1 MQAVC
6 QPVCRRENGRSGS
19 PLVPEQGFA
28 LKQIDLVQST
38 NHTFSEPV
46 RKQLSTQ
53 IGLSPEILEH
63 MVGCA
68 TPALVASLMATAIS
82 AEGNAAI
89 FEAARSKEA
98 NPHIAEELVQLTA
111 ATAGIKDLETAGDA
125 LLTHAT
131 GRRVAVLG
139 DQVAAQTGLP
149 SQATHV
155 LTGMVAAVL
164 FGVLKHHLLLE
175 QAHESALPAML
186 RAQLS
191 AVSGRISDTV
201 AQAMGFADASEF
213 QRSIASRLSAATSAV
228 TAAPEVAAPRQPVAV
243 SPRATAARSSSDI
256 APIEAGKAGRWAWL
270 LFALLAIVLG
280 GVFTWSRLHPAGGA
294 DEAKPA
300 AAAASSR
307 SVAATGLG
315 GTTSVGA
322 VTAAST
328 VAASRPV
335 AVAGPAV
342 ASQAVA
348 GGSAAASTAAA
359 SVSVVPATASAPV
372 GASAVAGSIPLVSA
386 LRSGEPHPL
395 EHDTVPK
402 AQLAF
407 GASRAGVP
415 MLEAVLKDETEKEK
429 LLDALGRNAA
439 AGRVHVDVRLDAHV
453 ASAGWLG
460 HLDDLL
466 APMTVPGAA
475 LRIEGTRIELAGALA
490 ANASDWR
497 SRLQRQLGP
506 TYNIAVFN
514 ADEATTSATDA
525 YLRAMAHIV
534 ETDRRCAAP
543 DMAGVLNL
551 QVIGFASSS
560 GHVPASAKE
569 SLTEAAQ
576 LMKACA
582 DGGHP
587 VRLTISAFSDNAG
600 NADANLQL
608 SQKRAQAVRDF
619 LVSAGAPA
627 DQLTATGYGRAQPVA
642 SNLTPGGR
650 FANRRIVFA
659 ADGR

>member
-1 MQAVC
+1 M
-6 QPVCRRENGRSGS
+6 
-19 PLVPEQGFA
+19 
-28 LKQIDLVQST
+28 KQIDLVQST

-68 TPALVASLMATAIS
+68 TPALVASLMAAAIS

-213 QRSIASRLSAATSAV
+213 QRSIASRLGAATSAV

-243 SPRATAARSSSDI
+243 SPTAAAARSSSDI

-294 DEAKPA
+294 DGAKPA

-328 VAASRPV
+328 VAASRPA

-348 GGSAAASTAAA
+348 SQAVAGSSTAASTAAA

-372 GASAVAGSIPLVSA
+372 GASAAAGSIPLVSA

-439 AGRVHVDVRLDAHV
+439 AGRVHVDVTLDAHV

-543 DMAGVLNL
+543 DMAGILNL

-582 DGGHP
+582 GGGHP

-627 DQLTATGYGRAQPVA
+627 DQLTAKGYGRAQPVA

>member
-1 MQAVC
+1 M
-6 QPVCRRENGRSGS
+6 
-19 PLVPEQGFA
+19 
-28 LKQIDLVQST
+28 KQIDLVQST

-63 MVGCA
+63 VVGCA
-68 TPALVASLMATAIS
+68 APALMASLMATAIS
-82 AEGNAAI
+82 VEGNAAI

-98 NPHIAEELVQLTA
+98 NPHIAEELLQLTA
-111 ATAGIKDLETAGDA
+111 ATAGIKDLEAAGDA

-131 GRRVAVLG
+131 GRRVAVLS

-191 AVSGRISDTV
+191 AVSGHVSDTV
-201 AQAMGFADASEF
+201 AQAMGFADANEF
-213 QRSIASRLSAATSAV
+213 QRSIASRLGTAPAASAV
-228 TAAPEVAAPRQPVAV
+228 TAAPEAAPGQPVAV
-243 SPRATAARSSSDI
+243 SPTATAVRSSSDI
-256 APIEAGKAGRWAWL
+256 APMEAGKAGRWAWL
-270 LFALLAIVLG
+270 LFALLATVLG
-280 GVFTWSRLHPAGGA
+280 GVFTWSRLHPTGGA
-294 DEAKPA
+294 DDAKPA
-300 AAAASSR
+300 AAAASSH
-307 SVAATGLG
+307 SVAATGSG

-328 VAASRPV
+328 VAASGP
-335 AVAGPAV
+335 ASVAGPVV
-342 ASQAVA
+342 ASQDVA
-348 GGSAAASTAAA
+348 GSSTAASTAAA

-372 GASAVAGSIPLVSA
+372 GSSAAAGSVPLVSA

-395 EHDTVPK
+395 AHDTVPE

-407 GASRAGVP
+407 GANRAGVP
-415 MLEAVLKDETEKEK
+415 MLEAVLKDETEKKK

-453 ASAGWLG
+453 ASAGWLA

-475 LRIEGTRIELAGALA
+475 LWIAGTRIELAGALA
-490 ANASDWR
+490 ASAPDWR

-543 DMAGVLNL
+543 DIAGVLNL

-619 LVSAGAPA
+619 LVNAGAPA
-627 DQLTATGYGRAQPVA
+627 DQLTAKGYGRAQPVA

-650 FANRRIVFA
+650 FANRRVVFA

>member
-1 MQAVC
+1 M
-6 QPVCRRENGRSGS
+6 
-19 PLVPEQGFA
+19 
-28 LKQIDLVQST
+28 KQIDLVQST

-68 TPALVASLMATAIS
+68 TPALVASLMAAAIS

-213 QRSIASRLSAATSAV
+213 QRSIASRLGAATRAV

-243 SPRATAARSSSDI
+243 SPTAAAARSSSDI

-300 AAAASSR
+300 AAAASSQ

-328 VAASRPV
+328 VAASRPA

-348 GGSAAASTAAA
+348 SPAVAGSSTAASTAAA

-372 GASAVAGSIPLVSA
+372 GASAAAGSIPLVSA

-534 ETDRRCAAP
+534 ETDRRCVAP
-543 DMAGVLNL
+543 DIAGVLNL

-659 ADGR
+659 ADER

>member
-1 MQAVC
+1 M
-6 QPVCRRENGRSGS
+6 
-19 PLVPEQGFA
+19 
-28 LKQIDLVQST
+28 KQIDLVQST

-46 RKQLSTQ
+46 RKQLATQ

-63 MVGCA
+63 VVSCA

-125 LLTHAT
+125 LLTRAT
-131 GRRVAVLG
+131 GRRVAALG
-139 DQVAAQTGLP
+139 DQVAAQTSLP

-191 AVSGRISDTV
+191 AVSGHVSDTV
-201 AQAMGFADASEF
+201 ARAMGFADANEF
-213 QRSIASRLSAATSAV
+213 QRSIASRLGAATSAV
-228 TAAPEVAAPRQPVAV
+228 TTAPGQPVAV
-243 SPRATAARSSSDI
+243 SSTATAARSSSDI

-270 LFALLAIVLG
+270 LFALLATVLG
-280 GVFTWSRLHPAGGA
+280 GVFAWSRLHAADGA
-294 DEAKPA
+294 DDAKPA
-300 AAAASSR
+300 AAAASSQ
-307 SVAATGLG
+307 SVAATGSG
-315 GTTSVGA
+315 STTSVGA

-328 VAASRPV
+328 VAASRPA
-335 AVAGPAV
+335 AVAGPMV

-348 GGSAAASTAAA
+348 GSSTAASTAAA

-372 GASAVAGSIPLVSA
+372 GSSAAAGSIPFLSA

-407 GASRAGVP
+407 GANRAGVP
-415 MLEAVLKDETEKEK
+415 MLEAVLKDETEKTK
-429 LLDALGRNAA
+429 LLDALGRNVAA
-439 AGRVHVDVRLDAHV
+439 ARVHVDVRLDAHA
-453 ASAGWLG
+453 ASAGWLA

-475 LRIEGTRIELAGALA
+475 LRIEGTQVELAGALA
-490 ANASDWR
+490 ASASDWR
-497 SRLQRQLGP
+497 SRLQRQLGS
-506 TYNIAVFN
+506 TYNIVVFN
-514 ADEATTSATDA
+514 ADEATSSATDA

-543 DMAGVLNL
+543 DIAGVLNL

-582 DGGHP
+582 DGSHP
-587 VRLTISAFSDNAG
+587 VRLTISAFSDNVG

-619 LVSAGAPA
+619 LVNAGAPA
-627 DQLTATGYGRAQPVA
+627 DQLTAKGYGRAQPVA